1 MRTAVIAI
9 ALAVL
14 AGSAATAQNGSPSS
28 RAPKKGD
35 AVVVK
40 GCLSGQALE
49 ATELG
54 SKDATGA
61 LSNGVTFRLTGDK
74 TLLRQ
79 LRDEHDG
86 KIVDVEGVLKSDLP
100 KESVASRKV
109 GRMRIT
115 IGTPAQS
122 PNSQE
127 AATRRALP
135 VLEVTSY
142 NGSTTT
148 CGR

>member
-9 ALAVL
+9 ALAML
-14 AGSAATAQNGSPSS
+14 AASAATAQKGSPCS

-61 LSNGVTFRLTGDK
+61 LSSGVTFRLTGDK
-74 TLLRQ
+74 ALLRQ

-100 KESVASRKV
+100 RESVASRKV

-127 AATRRALP
+127 AATRRSLP

>member
-14 AGSAATAQNGSPSS
+14 AGSAATAQKDSPSS
-28 RAPKKGD
+28 RVPKKGD

-54 SKDATGA
+54 SKDATEA
-61 LSNGVTFRLTGDK
+61 LSSGVTFRLTGDK

-79 LRDEHDG
+79 LRDEQDG

-100 KESVASRKV
+100 KESVASRNV

>member
-9 ALAVL
+9 ALAML
-14 AGSAATAQNGSPSS
+14 AASAATAQKGSPSS

-61 LSNGVTFRLTGDK
+61 LSSGVTFRLTGDK

-79 LRDEHDG
+79 LRDDHDG

-100 KESVASRKV
+100 RESVASRKV

-127 AATRRALP
+127 AATRRSLP